1 MWTQQIHGIDIK
13 TAVCTGLASVL
24 FVAAG
29 MSAFATGAAAQSSS
43 SAAQP
48 NDAAIVVR
56 TLIDAMKL
64 NDGSRIRALFAPDA
78 SQAYGD
84 GKPKAGREFFAWL
97 ESDIIERKVQVDD
110 AQFAVGGNEVI
121 VTGQYRNSRGYRSAA
136 NFRLVVDN
144 GRIVSWQM
152 RY

>member
-1 MWTQQIHGIDIK
+1 MALT
-13 TAVCTGLASVL
+13 SRPR
-24 FVAAG
+24 
-29 MSAFATGAAAQSSS
+29 

-48 NDAAIVVR
+48 NDATIVVR

-64 NDGSRIRALFAPDA
+64 NDGARIRALFAPEA
-78 SQAYGD
+78 SQVYGD
-84 GKPKAGREFFAWL
+84 GKPKAGRAFFDWL
-97 ESDIIERKVQVDD
+97 ESDIIERKGQVDD
-110 AQFAVGGNEVI
+110 AQFAVSGNEVI